1 MSIVAFALL
10 TTVYDPTPRIT
21 TTSETPGGSSPET
34 QVDSADRK
42 FRKITQSSTVRLRL
56 QYWELSG
63 EIALERPEI
72 PYTNNLPTFIRWFVG
87 CDPDTYRFVAT
98 AAVDTLTFTGR
109 FTAAHNDPINRLVEQ
124 RLLGFAAW
132 MSMWLAI
139 AYALWCFAKRSR
151 ATGSPWPEP

>member
-1 MSIVAFALL
+1 M
-10 TTVYDPTPRIT
+10 
-21 TTSETPGGSSPET
+21 
-34 QVDSADRK
+34 
-42 FRKITQSSTVRLRL
+42 RLRL

-87 CDPDTYRFVAT
+87 YGPDTYRYLAT
-98 AAVDTLTFTGR
+98 AAADSVTFTGR
-109 FTAAHNDPINRLVEQ
+109 FTAVHNDPINRLVEQ
-124 RLLGFAAW
+124 GLLGFAAW

-139 AYALWCFAKRSR
+139 AYALWRFAKRSR

>member
-1 MSIVAFALL
+1 VVLATVALKYGTLSRVRLPGALIAVSIVAFALL

-72 PYTNNLPTFIRWFVG
+72 PYTNNFPTFIRWSVG
-87 CDPDTYRFVAT
+87 YDPDTYRFVAT
-98 AAVDTLTFTGR
+98 AAADTLTFTGR
-109 FTAAHNDPINRLVEQ
+109 FTAAHNDPINRLVE
-124 RLLGFAAW
+124 
-132 MSMWLAI
+132 
-139 AYALWCFAKRSR
+139 
-151 ATGSPWPEP
+151 

>member
-42 FRKITQSSTVRLRL
+42 FRKITQSSTLRLRL

-63 EIALERPEI
+63 EIALERSEI

-87 CDPDTYRFVAT
+87 YGPDTYRYVAT
-98 AAVDTLTFTGR
+98 AAADSVTFTGR
-109 FTAAHNDPINRLVEQ
+109 FTAVHNDPINRLVEQ
-124 RLLGFAAW
+124 GLLGFAAW

-139 AYALWCFAKRSR
+139 AYALWRFAKRSR